1 MEERKIVFFVKSENG
16 NDFQSIDI
24 KLDAVRSSNSPSLC
38 AQMYTQTVRNL
49 IDALQKLW
57 AEAESAN

>member
-24 KLDAVRSSNSPSLC
+24 KLDAVRSSNSASLC
-38 AQMYTQTVRNL
+38 AQMYT
-49 IDALQKLW
+49 
-57 AEAESAN
+57 